1 MAASDAEIK
10 RSSED
15 SGPFESNRI
24 SVPRLRSGEEYEAS
38 VALARPHATP
48 GYDTS
53 VVIDYMNGL
62 GWTHN
67 LVNFYYSHDE
77 DPRTTIEAFRVY
89 PSGKVTRP

>member
-15 SGPFESNRI
+15 TSFEPLRKSC
-24 SVPRLRSGEEYEAS
+24 PRLRSGEEYEVS
-38 VALARPHATP
+38 VAMARPHATP
-48 GYDTS
+48 GYYTS
-53 VVIDYMNGL
+53 VVVDYMNGL

-67 LVNFYYSHDE
+67 LVNFYYQHEE

-89 PSGKVTRP
+89 PSGKVTKP